1 MKFGVTFA
9 LFLSAAA
16 LGAYAERPPLPGAY
30 RHNVEARQQQNK
42 EQEKTKKKLAQYKTD
57 EGVCGTRVWKEYTA
71 NPKDKGEPTLLVV
84 FGGRD
89 SVNRGE
95 GPAPSIPPAI
105 EKALDYARCRAKIGK
120 LIVLVPEMTVA
131 RKIGGGRRG
140 LEEPSDDGIA
150 KLVRSRA
157 EAHGV
162 KPTRIIA
169 TGFSMGGGLLLSL
182 LNNDPTLFSRALVVG
197 ASGKMDAIADIKAEV
212 LSYHGENDDLI
223 PIARVKAYAEVLCE
237 KRPQAM
243 KVEVLPK
250 TGHAE
255 SEKVAY
261 SKPDVWKWL
270 LR

>member
-1 MKFGVTFA
+1 MNKLITILIVAT
-9 LFLSAAA
+9 A
-16 LGAYAERPPLPGAY
+16 LGAYAERPPSPGAY
-30 RHNVEARQQQNK
+30 RHNAEVRQKQNK

-71 NPKDKGEPTLLVV
+71 NPKGKGEPTLLVV

-89 SVNRGE
+89 SVYLSE

-197 ASGKMDAIADIKAEV
+197 ASGKTDAIADIKAEV

-223 PIARVKAYAEVLCE
+223 PIARVKAYAEALCE
-237 KRPQAM
+237 KRPHAM
-243 KVEVLPK
+243 KVEVLTK

-255 SEKVAY
+255 SEKAAY

-270 LR
+270 FR

>member
-1 MKFGVTFA
+1 MRYGVTFA
-9 LFLSAAA
+9 LFLSAA
-16 LGAYAERPPLPGAY
+16 LGAYAERPPLSGAY
-30 RHNVEARQQQNK
+30 RHSVEARQQQNK

-95 GPAPSIPPAI
+95 GPTPSIPPAI

-197 ASGKMDAIADIKAEV
+197 ASGKTDAIADIKAEV

-223 PIARVKAYAEVLCE
+223 PIARVKAYAEALCE

-270 LR
+270 FR